1 MGVVLRH
8 IIRRESNSVVEG
20 RCGRVDKLYAKARC
34 VVLQR
39 SSTSPLDIKLGRTA
53 ISLYEGE
60 MEELARTLVS
70 EAYRWRNITF
80 IGVKSSSPIG
90 PIRITSP
97 HLASLA
103 FHGHPYVAQPIRL
116 DFVESSPLR
125 VLNVTNSAYIHIP
138 KNIHLRLPSLTRL
151 HMSVALMQRLDD
163 LLALI
168 EASPSLFHLNL
179 MFENDVKASTLPRST
194 HITLKHLAELHLD
207 VCDPC
212 EITCR
217 NILSHFTCPILSLFS
232 VFNGRG
238 ESAEESLEELREIEG
253 FLRRSGAPLSSL
265 DISSEYSNSGVEM
278 AERIQAVLTRII
290 TPLDH
295 LELLTICDNAVG
307 EQFVAGL
314 CFTAERGLCGAVCPM
329 LKGLSLMSDGVGLK
343 KQTVIDMVGS
353 RCKGGRALEDVFLD
367 IPDFD
372 SKFAEKISSFV
383 TVSAVCDSD
392 I

>member
-163 LLALI
+163 LLALV

-179 MFENDVKASTLPRST
+179 VFENNVEALTLPRST
-194 HITLKHLAELHLD
+194 HITLQNLSELRLD
-207 VCDPC
+207 FCDPC
-212 EITCR
+212 EITLR
-217 NILSHFTCPILSLFS
+217 TILSHFSCPILSESFFS
-232 VFNGRG
+232 VWNIRG
-238 ESAEESLEELREIEG
+238 EGAEELLEELREIEG
-253 FLRRSGAPLSSL
+253 FLRRSGAPLTL
-265 DISSEYSNSGVEM
+265 LEISSEHGDRGVEM
-278 AERIQAVLTRII
+278 AERIQAVLHRII
-290 TPLDH
+290 TPLDR
-295 LELLTICDNAVG
+295 LEILNISEIAVG

-314 CFTAERGLCGAVCPM
+314 CSTEERGAVCPM
-329 LKGLSLMSDGVGLK
+329 LKRLSLISDGVGLK
-343 KQTVIDMVGS
+343 KQTVIDMLAS
-353 RCKGGRALEDVFLD
+353 RCNGGCALEGIFLD

-372 SKFAEKISSFV
+372 STFAEKISSFV
-383 TVSAVCDSD
+383 TVSALCEAD
-392 I
+392 